1 MNFSLLT
8 ILISALIYCTVMQ
21 ILLLSFLLHAFI
33 KKHPIPKIAGI
44 GLLFTL
50 HILNFIGLWSIE
62 SKIAELSEIPHLL
75 GTLYNLNVVIS
86 IVCFVGSVLL
96 LGVNGRLERWLIY
109 GWSAV
114 VGLFN
119 ILWTGGFF
127 YISQTYM
134 EIDNDFD
141 YAVRRCHEKFLGL
154 KLEDLIDRVFHI
166 NLFFLI
172 VLLAITIFIP
182 VYRRYK
188 RTESL

>member
-21 ILLLSFLLHAFI
+21 ILLLSFLLYAFI
-33 KKHPIPKIAGI
+33 KKYPIPKIVGI

-86 IVCFVGSVLL
+86 IVCFVGSVLV

-114 VGLFN
+114 AGLFN
-119 ILWTGGFF
+119 ILWAGGFF

-134 EIDNDFD
+134 ENHHDFD
-141 YAVRRCHEKFLGL
+141 YTVGQCREKFLGL
-154 KLEDLIDRVFHI
+154 KLEDLIDRVSFI
-166 NLFFLI
+166 NLFFLL